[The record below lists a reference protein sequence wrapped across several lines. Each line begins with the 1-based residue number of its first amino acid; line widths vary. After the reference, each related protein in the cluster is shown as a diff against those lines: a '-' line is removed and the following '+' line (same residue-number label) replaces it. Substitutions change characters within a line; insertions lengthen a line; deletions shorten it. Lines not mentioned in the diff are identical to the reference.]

1 MATSKI
7 QRILFALMLLVAYP
21 VIAETGAR
29 DETLPGAARENRR
42 NRSTARRRKRAI
54 PM

>member
-1 MATSKI
+1 MAISKM

-21 VIAETGAR
+21 VIAETAAR
-29 DETLPGAARENRR
+29 DETLPGAVKNRR